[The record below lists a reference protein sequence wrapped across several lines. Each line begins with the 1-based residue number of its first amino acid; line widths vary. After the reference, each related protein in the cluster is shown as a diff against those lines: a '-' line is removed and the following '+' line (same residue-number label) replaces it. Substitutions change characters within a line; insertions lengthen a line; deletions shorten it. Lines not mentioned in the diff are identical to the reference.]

1 MFNKLRIAVVI
12 FITTVLVGVVTATPT
27 GMVQSE
33 LNKGWR
39 FRQARLQ
46 QWRTATVPGVVH
58 TDLLDHGLIEDPFFR
73 LNERSVQWVDKEDW
87 VYETTFDIPAKML
100 EYKNYRLVFNGLDT
114 YADVELNGEK
124 ILSADNMFRRWPV
137 DVSQKLKERGNV
149 LQIYFHSPIK
159 IDIPKWEAL
168 PYHYE
173 AGNDQSQN
181 GGLFGKQVSI
191 FARKAGYHY
200 GWDWGPRLVTS
211 GIWRSVV
218 LESWNDACIED
229 LAFQTQQLGKRTAQV
244 VCEVEINSE
253 KSADEANVSIFDEN
267 TKMFVGS
274 TICDLKQG
282 INHIKV
288 NFKLN
293 NPRLWWCNGLG
304 EPELYD
310 FRVELSINNKLVDS
324 RKQTTGIR
332 TIELVRENDKEGQS
346 FYFRLNGVRV
356 FAKGAN
362 YIPSDN
368 FLPRV
373 TIADYKKTIDDA
385 VAVHMNMLRVW
396 GGGIYENDEFY
407 DLCDRNGLLIW
418 QDFMFACSLYPAE
431 GEMLEN
437 IRLEAIDNVKRMRNH
452 PSLAVWCGNNE
463 NQTAWFSWG
472 WKENYERQNKAYA
485 EKIWKQYCDQYF
497 DVLDKVVDEYA
508 LNVPYTPS
516 SPFAS
521 KEVAQEKNIG
531 DRHFWGVWT
540 GAFPISAYR
549 DEHSRFFSEYG
560 FQSFPEIQTVKRY
573 APEQEDQD
581 ILSDAMMWHQRGGKN
596 ANERIYKHL
605 LNEYQEP
612 KGFENLLY
620 MTQILQADA
629 VKIAMEAHRRDKP
642 YCMGTLYWQ
651 INDCWPVASW
661 SSRDYYGRWKALHYF
676 VKNAFDDILVSPVE
690 RNGRLEVWVIS
701 DRQQPVKGKLEI
713 IIYDMKGKR
722 VNNVTRNV
730 RLKADESLK
739 VTDQAVKEL
748 IGNYAPG
755 DVVVY
760 ADFVV
765 QNEKKHYTNNC
776 FLVKQKEMNYQEA
789 VIDPVIE
796 PKEYGFRVTLRTNTF
811 ARGVFMELKGQDYF
825 FNKNFFDLFPGHPV
839 TLEVETSLSPQE
851 FEKQLCIKTLR
862 DAYK

>member
-1 MFNKLRIAVVI
+1 MFDRLRISIVAWLNV
-12 FITTVLVGVVTATPT
+12 VLVGVALAAPAGT
-27 GMVQSE
+27 VQRE
-33 LNKGWR
+33 LNVGWR

-58 TDLLDHGLIEDPFFR
+58 TDLLAHGLIEDPFFR
-73 LNERSVQWVDKEDW
+73 LNERAAQWVDKEDW
-87 VYETTFDIPAKML
+87 VYETTFDIPAEMSGR
-100 EYKNYRLVFNGLDT
+100 KNYRLVFNGLDT

-124 ILSADNMFRRWPV
+124 ILSSDNMFRRWTV
-137 DVSQKLKERGNV
+137 EVSGKLKEKDNV
-149 LQIYFHSPIK
+149 LQVYFHSPIK
-159 IDIPKWEAL
+159 LDIPKWEAL

-211 GIWRSVV
+211 GIWRPIV
-218 LESWNDACIED
+218 LEGWNDARIED
-229 LAFQTQQLGKRTAQV
+229 VAFQTKQLGKRTAKMA
-244 VCEVEINSE
+244 CEVEVNSD
-253 KSADEANVSIFDEN
+253 KAVRGAKISIFDEG
-267 TKMFVGS
+267 TQALVGS
-274 TICDLKQG
+274 ATCNLNQG
-282 INHIKV
+282 V
-288 NFKLN
+288 NRIQVEFGLN
-293 NPRLWWCNGLG
+293 NPRVWWCNGLG
-304 EPELYD
+304 KPELYD
-310 FRVELSINNKLVDS
+310 FRTELSFDNRTVDS
-324 RKQTTGIR
+324 RKQTTGVR
-332 TIELVRENDKEGQS
+332 TIELVREDDKEGQS

-356 FAKGAN
+356 FAKGSN

-373 TIADYKKTIDDA
+373 TLDVYKKTIADA

-407 DLCDRNGLLIW
+407 DLCDRNGLLVW

-437 IRLEAIDNVKRMRNH
+437 IRQEAIDNVKRMRNH

-497 DVLDKVVDEYA
+497 DVLDKVVNEYA

-516 SPFAS
+516 SPFAT
-521 KEVAQEKNIG
+521 KEVAQEKHIG

-540 GAFPISAYR
+540 AKFPISAYR
-549 DEHSRFFSEYG
+549 DERSRFFSEYG
-560 FQSFPEIQTVKRY
+560 FQSFPELQTVKRY
-573 APEQEDQD
+573 APEVEDAN

-596 ANERIYKHL
+596 ANERIRKHL
-605 LNEYQEP
+605 LNEYREP

-629 VKIAMEAHRRDKP
+629 VKVAMEAHRRDKP

-676 VKNAFDDILVSPVE
+676 VENAFDDILVSPVE
-690 RNGRLEVWVIS
+690 RDGRLEVWVVS
-701 DRQQPVKGKLEI
+701 DRQQPVKGKLEVTV
-713 IIYDMKGKR
+713 YDMKGQR
-722 VNNVTRNV
+722 VNSFTRNV

-739 VTDQAVKEL
+739 VTDQEVQEL
-748 IGNYAPG
+748 IGTRAPD

-760 ADFVV
+760 TDFAV
-765 QNEKKHYTNNC
+765 QGEDKHYTNTG
-776 FLVKQKEMNYQEA
+776 FLIKQKEMNYQDA
-789 VIDPVIE
+789 VIDTVIE
-796 PKEYGFRVTLRTNTF
+796 PKEYGFRVTLRANAF
-811 ARGVFMELKGQDYF
+811 ARGVFMDLDGQDYF
-825 FNKNFFDLFPGHPV
+825 FSKNFFDLIPGHPI
-839 TLEVETSLSPQE
+839 TLEVETSLSPQD
-851 FEKQLCIKTLR
+851 FEKQLRIKTVR

>member
-1 MFNKLRIAVVI
+1 MFNRLRILTFM
-12 FITTVLVGVVTATPT
+12 FITAVLAGTAIAAPA
-27 GMVQSE
+27 GMVRSE

-46 QWRTATVPGVVH
+46 QWRTAIVPGVVH
-58 TDLLDHGLIEDPFFR
+58 TDLLAHGLIEDPFFR
-73 LNERSVQWVDKEDW
+73 LNERAAQWVDKEDW
-87 VYETTFDIPAKML
+87 VYETTFDIPVNML
-100 EYKNYRLVFNGLDT
+100 GNRNYRLVFNGLDT

-137 DVSQKLKERGNV
+137 DVSDKLKERGNV
-149 LQIYFHSPIK
+149 LQVYFHSPIK

-211 GIWRSVV
+211 GIWRPVV
-218 LESWNDACIED
+218 LESWNDARIED
-229 LAFQTQQLGKRTAQV
+229 LAFQTKCLGKRKAEM
-244 VCEVEINSE
+244 VCIVEVNSE
-253 KSADEANVSIFDEN
+253 KPVSGARIKVLDAD
-267 TKMFVGS
+267 TKTLVGS
-274 TICDLKQG
+274 SVCNLKQG
-282 INHIKV
+282 ANHV
-288 NFKLN
+288 NVSLEIN

-304 EPELYD
+304 KPELYN
-310 FRVELSINNKLVDS
+310 FLTELSFNDKLVDS
-324 RKQTTGIR
+324 RNQITGIR
-332 TIELVRENDKEGQS
+332 TIELVRDNDKNGQS

-356 FAKGAN
+356 FAKGSN

-373 TIADYKKTIDDA
+373 TMADYKKTVDDA

-407 DLCDRNGLLIW
+407 TLCDRNGLLVW

-431 GEMLEN
+431 GKMLEN
-437 IRLEAIDNVKRMRNH
+437 IRQEAIDNVKRMRNH

-497 DVLDKVVDEYA
+497 DVLNNVVNEYA
-508 LNVPYTPS
+508 LDVPYTPS
-516 SPFAS
+516 SPFAT

-540 GAFPISAYR
+540 GAFPIIAYR
-549 DEHSRFFSEYG
+549 DERSRFFSEYG
-560 FQSFPEIQTVKRY
+560 FQSFPEMQTVKRY

-581 ILSDAMMWHQRGGKN
+581 ILSDAMMWHQRGGHN
-596 ANERIYKHL
+596 ANERIRKHL
-605 LNEYQEP
+605 QNEYCEP
-612 KGFENLLY
+612 QGFENLLY
-620 MTQILQADA
+620 ITQILQADA

-676 VKNAFDDILVSPVE
+676 VENAYDDILVSPVE
-690 RNGRLEVWVIS
+690 RDGRLEVWVVS
-701 DRQQPVKGKLEI
+701 DRREQVKGQLEVTV
-713 IIYDMKGKR
+713 YDMKGKR
-722 VNNVTRNV
+722 VNGFTRNV

-739 VTDQAVKEL
+739 VTEREVRGL
-748 IGNYAPG
+748 IGNYALG

-760 ADFVV
+760 ADFRVHS
-765 QNEKKHYTNNC
+765 EKKHYMNNC
-776 FLVKQKEMNYQEA
+776 FLTKQKEMNYQKA
-789 VIDPVIE
+789 TINPVIE
-796 PKEYGFRVTLRTNTF
+796 PKEYGFRVTLRTDAF
-811 ARGVFMELKGQDYF
+811 ARGVFMELDGQDYF
-825 FNKNFFDLFPGHPV
+825 FSKNFFDLLPGHPV
-839 TLEVETSLSPQE
+839 TFDVETSLSPQD
-851 FEKQLCIKTLR
+851 FEKQLRIKTLR